1 MDIFGKKIL
10 VVGLARSGDA
20 AARFCLGR
28 GAVVTVADAAS
39 SPTLAERAEKLR
51 ALGITVVLGSQE
63 DELFHAADIIVLSPG
78 VPHTLAP
85 IVEAKKRGALVMGE
99 MELACRFVEAD
110 LIAVSGTNGKTTC
123 TTLLSK
129 MLEKTFANVLLGG
142 NIGDPLIGYADRSEK
157 ADCAAVE
164 VSSFQLDTIIDFHPL
179 VSILLNV
186 TDDHQDRYS
195 GMKDYAASKERLFL
209 NQTENDFAVLNG
221 KDGYIREM
229 APRIKA
235 KKFFFAGRR
244 ENEAGADIHRDR
256 IEFFLPGGANWTLSL
271 EKMSLAGEHN
281 RENVA
286 AAALG
291 AYLAGAKAQGIQ
303 AALDEFTG
311 LAHRLEFVAEINGVR
326 YYDDSKGTNVD
337 AVLRALEGFDEP
349 LVLIMGGRD
358 KASDF
363 TVLRDMVQKKVKLLI
378 LAGEAGPVIGKAL
391 SGTTAI
397 ETAPNV
403 PEAVRMAARAAKP
416 GWVVLLSPGCASF
429 DAYNSYAERGRDFC
443 RAVRSLVQ

>member
-1 MDIFGKKIL
+1 MDILGKKIL

-28 GAVVTVADAAS
+28 GASVTVADAAD

-51 ALGITVVLGSQE
+51 ALGIKVVLGSQP
-63 DELFHAADIIVLSPG
+63 DGLFQASDIIVLSPG
-78 VPHTLAP
+78 VPHTLVP
-85 IVEAKKRGALVMGE
+85 IAEAKKRGALVMGE
-99 MELACRFVEAD
+99 MELAFRFVD
-110 LIAVSGTNGKTTC
+110 TDILAVSGTNGKTTC

-129 MLEKTFANVLLGG
+129 MLEKTFAKVLLGG
-142 NIGDPLIGYADRSEK
+142 NIGDPLIGYADRGEK

-164 VSSFQLDTIIDFHPL
+164 VSSFQLDTIIDFCPK
-179 VSILLNV
+179 VAILLNV

-209 NQTENDFAVLNG
+209 NQAEDGFAVLNG
-221 KDGYIREM
+221 NDRFIREM
-229 APRIKA
+229 VPRIRA
-235 KKFFFAGRR
+235 KKFFFTGRR
-244 ENEAGADIHRDR
+244 ENEFGADIFRDR
-256 IEFFLPGGANWTLSL
+256 IDFVPPGGENWTLSL
-271 EKMSLAGEHN
+271 ERMSLTGQHN

-291 AYLAGAKAQGIQ
+291 AWLYGAKKEGIQ
-303 AALDEFTG
+303 TALDEFSG
-311 LAHRLEFVAEINGVR
+311 LAHRLEFVTEINGVR

-337 AVLRALEGFDEP
+337 AVMRALEGFDEP

-363 TVLRDMVQKKVKLLI
+363 TSLRDMVRKKVNLLI

-391 SGTTAI
+391 SGITSI
-397 ETAPNV
+397 ETAQSV
-403 PEAVRMAARAAKP
+403 PDAVRMAAEAAGP

-443 RAVRSLVQ
+443 RAVHGLTR